1 MTDSVAMTTGLQCFA
16 DGELS
21 LGAGITLA
29 ILVLQIAF
37 GLVMRRRSNFPGRR
51 FFLIAN
57 AALAYW
63 LALATLEQWTQ
74 DPGCKVWFAAL
85 TYFGITLVPL
95 AWVMFIHRYSF
106 GLQGPIPLWKRL
118 ILVLF
123 PLGVTVVALTSPWH
137 GMFYAAGTGP
147 AGGFTGAPVIYTHGP
162 LFSAVSALLYGLLVW
177 SLGLLLRGVIAA
189 RKNYRLHF
197 GLLLLLTLAPM
208 AANVGYV
215 FAGFTLFDFD
225 PTPFFF
231 IFTSM
236 AYAVI
241 IMTNSHLDLVGIAQR
256 DFFDNF
262 PTALAVVDTAGRT
275 QFVNH
280 AAEGIMPPPEIA
292 EILLDLVETA
302 ERQGSKAIE
311 AQATTDAGRA
321 VRVAL
326 HPVLSPLG
334 EQHSA
339 IGWMAIVEDVTAVQE
354 MIAGLTASL
363 QEQSSQ
369 LEQSRETTA
378 RLHSLAVRDPLTGTL
393 NRRGLEDALKS
404 LLTENAALHAIAIAL
419 LDIDHFKEVN
429 DRYGHEAG
437 DTVLV
442 RFAEILMRT
451 FRRGDLVFRVGGEEF
466 LVLGPGLDIATMAH
480 RLDQAREALAADG
493 RVRAAVP
500 DGPVQF
506 SAGLDC
512 WTSAGPRSLAEVM
525 RSVDTLLYTAKNDGR
540 NRTVRSEEA

>member
-1 MTDSVAMTTGLQCFA
+1 LETITMTAGLQCFA
-16 DGELS
+16 DGQVS
-21 LGAGITLA
+21 LGAGITMV

-37 GLVMRRRSNFPGRR
+37 GLVMRKRSNFPGRR

-63 LALATLEQWTQ
+63 LAMATLEQWTRE
-74 DPGCKVWFAAL
+74 PGCKVWFAAL
-85 TYFGITLVPL
+85 TYLGIALVPL
-95 AWVMFIHRYSF
+95 AWVMFIYRYSF
-106 GLQGPIPLWKRL
+106 GQQGPMSRWQR
-118 ILVLF
+118 
-123 PLGVTVVALTSPWH
+123 VALVVLPVFVTGAALSSPWH
-137 GMFYAAGTGP
+137 GLFYAEGTGP
-147 AGGFTGAPVIYTHGP
+147 ALGLPGAPVIYTHGP
-162 LFSAVSALLYGLLVW
+162 IFTVVSALLYGLLVW
-177 SLGLLLRGVIAA
+177 SLVLLLRGLMTA
-189 RKNYRLHF
+189 RRSYRVHF
-197 GLLLLLTLAPM
+197 GLLFLLTLAPM

-215 FAGFTLFDFD
+215 LADFTLFDFD

-241 IMTNSHLDLVGIAQR
+241 IMTNSHLDLVGIARQ

-262 PTALAVVDTAGRT
+262 PTALAVVDTSGRT

-280 AAEGIMPPPEIA
+280 AAEGIMPSPEIA

-302 ERQGSKAIE
+302 QRQGGGPIE
-311 AQATTDAGRA
+311 AQSTTVEGRA
-321 VRVAL
+321 LRVAM

-334 EQHSA
+334 EQNST

-363 QEQSSQ
+363 EEQSSQ
-369 LEQSRETTA
+369 LEKSRETTA
-378 RLHSLAVRDPLTGTL
+378 RLHSLAVRDPLTGAL

-404 LLTENAALHAIAIAL
+404 LLAEGAPPEAISIAL
-419 LDIDHFKEVN
+419 IDIDHFKEVN

-442 RFAEILMRT
+442 RFADILMRT
-451 FRRGDLVFRVGGEEF
+451 FRRSDLVFRVGGEEF
-466 LVLGPGLDIATMAH
+466 LVLGPVLDIETMAL
-480 RLDQAREALAADG
+480 RLDQAREALAHDE
-493 RVRAAVP
+493 RVRGAVT
-500 DGPVQF
+500 DGPVRF
-506 SAGLDC
+506 SAGLDS

-525 RSVDTLLYTAKNDGR
+525 RNVDTLLYAAKEDGR
-540 NRTVRSEEA
+540 NRTVRREDQ